1 MIQVQITKEKN
12 KTTITASGH
21 AGYSVHGSDIVCAS
35 FSTLL
40 THTIN
45 NCTGVSVKDE
55 RGLFTAKF
63 EDVNSIGNQTMLKA
77 FENTVNQLAEQYGK
91 YITVEEVSL

>member
-1 MIQVQITKEKN
+1 MIKKNN

-21 AGYSVHGSDIVCAS
+21 AEYSSCGSDIVCAS

-45 NCTGVSVKDE
+45 NCTNVSVSDNDGVLTAIFLDDE
-55 RGLFTAKF
+55 
-63 EDVNSIGNQTMLKA
+63 SIENKTLLKA
-77 FENTVNQLAEQYGK
+77 FENTVGQLVSQYGD
-91 YITVEEVSL
+91 YIAITF